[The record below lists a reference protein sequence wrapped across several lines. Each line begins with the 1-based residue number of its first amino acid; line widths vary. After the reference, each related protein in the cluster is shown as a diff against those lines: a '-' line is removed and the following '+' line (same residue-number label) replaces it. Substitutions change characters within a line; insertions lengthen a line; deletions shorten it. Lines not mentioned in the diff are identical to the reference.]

1 MIVMRLIFLFL
12 LSSLLAAPLAADV
25 LEPLAAEVDDQ
36 VLEWRRDI
44 HQHPELG
51 NREFRTAGLVAD
63 HLEGLGLEVTRGIAH
78 TGVVGILRGGRPGPR
93 IALRA
98 DMDALP
104 VTEQVDLPFASRVT
118 TEFNGQTTGVMHA
131 CGHDAHTAILMGVAQ
146 ALASQRD
153 QLAGEV
159 MFIFQPAEEGPPPGE
174 EGGAALMIKQGLFDD
189 FLPEAVFGLHV
200 IAGIPADTIAV
211 RSGPFMAAADSFRIV
226 VKGRQAHGS
235 APWTGVD
242 PIVVAADI
250 VSTAQTVVSRRSN
263 LTRAPV
269 VVSFGAIRGGIRQ
282 NIIPDEVELIGTIRT
297 FEPDMR
303 EDVFSDLTR
312 IAEQVAAAHGA
323 TVEADIPWMAGY
335 PVTRNDPD
343 LTSRMSP
350 TLASVTGGKLIE
362 IPPITGAEDFSEYG
376 KFAPALFF
384 FVGAT
389 PPDQDMAAVASNHSP
404 FFYLDEAALKLGTR
418 AMLGLALDYLDS
430 SSAHDDGYH
439 GPSD

>member
-1 MIVMRLIFLFL
+1 MRLIVLFVVSIFLSMF
-12 LSSLLAAPLAADV
+12 LAAPVAADRV
-25 LEPLAAEVDDQ
+25 EQLAAEVDER

-44 HQHPELG
+44 HQYPELG
-51 NREFRTAGLVAD
+51 NREFRTAALVAD
-63 HLEGLGLEVTRGIAH
+63 HLEALGLEVRREIAH
-78 TGVVGILRGGRPGPR
+78 TGVVGILRGGQPGPR
-93 IALRA
+93 IAFRA

-131 CGHDAHTAILMGVAQ
+131 CGHDAHTAILMGVAE
-146 ALASQRD
+146 ALAGQRE
-153 QLAGEV
+153 QLAGEI

-174 EGGAALMIKQGLFDD
+174 EGGASLMIKEGLFDD
-189 FLPEAVFGLHV
+189 FMPEAVFGLHV
-200 IAGIPADTIAV
+200 IAGIPSDTIAV
-211 RSGPFMAAADSFRIV
+211 RPGPFMAAADSFRIV
-226 VKGRQAHGS
+226 VRGRQAHGS

-242 PIVVAADI
+242 PIVAAADI

-282 NIIPDEVELIGTIRT
+282 NIIPEEVELIGTIRT

-303 EDVFSDLTR
+303 EDVFAELTR
-312 IAEQVAAAHGA
+312 IAERVAAAHGA
-323 TVEADIPWMAGY
+323 TVEAEIPWMDGY

-343 LTSRMSP
+343 LTERMRP
-350 TLASVTGGKLIE
+350 TLEASSGGKLIE

-389 PPDQDMAAVASNHSP
+389 PPEQDMASVPSNHSP
-404 FFYLDEAALKLGTR
+404 LFFLDEAALKLGTR
-418 AMLGLALDYLDS
+418 AMLGLALDYLGD
-430 SSAHDDGYH
+430 
-439 GPSD
+439 